1 MIFYNLFAN
10 STYLL
15 FSFFYGI
22 KVVGLENLPKEG
34 RVVICSNHVGF
45 NDPILM
51 TAIMPR
57 KLTYMAKKELF
68 KNKFLSAIITK
79 LGAFPVDRET
89 SGLGA
94 IKTAIKI
101 LKSDKVFAMFPQGTR
116 TKEEDLDSSKPGVAM
131 IAVKSKSP
139 VIPVYIDTEYKLF
152 KKIHVTVGEIIDFSE
167 YFDTKLTTEQYASL
181 SKTIL
186 TEIYKLNK

>member
-10 STYLL
+10 STYIY
-15 FSFFYGI
+15 FKFFYKLKI
-22 KVVGLENLPKEG
+22 EGLENLPKEG

-68 KNKFLSAIITK
+68 DNKILSAIITK
-79 LGAFPVDRET
+79 LGAFPVDRDT

-116 TKEEDLDSSKPGVAM
+116 VKEEDLDSAKPGVAM
-131 IAVKSKSP
+131 IVVKSKSP
-139 VIPVYIDTEYKLF
+139 VVPVYIDTEYKRF
-152 KKIHVTVGEIIDFSE
+152 KKLRINIGKPLYFDE
-167 YFDTKLTTEQYASL
+167 YFDTKLTTEQYESL

-186 TEIYKLNK
+186 TEIYKLK

>member
-10 STYLL
+10 TTYIY
-15 FSFFYGI
+15 FKFFY
-22 KVVGLENLPKEG
+22 KLRVEGLENIPETG

-68 KNKFLSAIITK
+68 KNRVLSAIITK

-89 SGLGA
+89 SGLSA

-116 TKEEDLDSSKPGVAM
+116 VKEEDLDSAKPGVAM
-131 IAVKSKSP
+131 IAIKSKSP
-139 VIPVYIDTEYKLF
+139 VVPVYIDTEYKKF
-152 KKIHVTVGEIIDFSE
+152 KKLRVNVGRPLNFDE
-167 YFDTKLTTEQYASL
+167 YFDIKLTTEQYEDL

-186 TEIYKLNK
+186 TEIYKLK